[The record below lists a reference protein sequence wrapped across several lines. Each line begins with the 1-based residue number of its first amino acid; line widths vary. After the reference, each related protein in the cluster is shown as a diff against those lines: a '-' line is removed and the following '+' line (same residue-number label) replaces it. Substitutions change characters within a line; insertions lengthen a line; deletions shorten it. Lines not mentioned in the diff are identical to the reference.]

1 MPFLLLSEYNL
12 GLLLFKS
19 GDYLVVRDKLRGD
32 DFTEDRVVAF
42 QVGRCVI
49 YIYIA

>member
-1 MPFLLLSEYNL
+1 MPILSLSEYNL

-19 GDYLVVRDKLRGD
+19 GDYLVVRDKLKGD

-42 QVGRCVI
+42 QVGRHVI
-49 YIYIA
+49 CIYMV